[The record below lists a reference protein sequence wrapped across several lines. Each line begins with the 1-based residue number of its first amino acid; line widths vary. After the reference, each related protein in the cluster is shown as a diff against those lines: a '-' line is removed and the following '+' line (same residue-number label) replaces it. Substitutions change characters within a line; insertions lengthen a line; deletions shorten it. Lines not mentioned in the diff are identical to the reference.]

1 MSSFSSVTFPIK
13 GPIVLIRHIHKTIVR
28 VYDWKETK
36 IFYLILH
43 LCAWATCI
51 WFSSFLY
58 MNYHE
63 YIYNKNLFLNGPKE
77 TSLFYQ
83 IMNSSSITSVF
94 FQNNFQW
101 KQLISHIKTKLI
113 WLTRKYHSRKCKILT
128 YMLLC
133 LGLNKIF
140 GRAKWYYLYFW
151 LRVWVIFSC
160 HIVPYLIINH
170 FLFKIFFVFCGCFF
184 GENIIILGN
193 MMRFMKCTF
202 NGIGNS

>member
-1 MSSFSSVTFPIK
+1 MCFNVILQQTYNNRTLKQSSNGHKSNCLSSFSSVTFPIK
-13 GPIVLIRHIHKTIVR
+13 GPIVLIRHIHKTIVH

-113 WLTRKYHSRKCKILT
+113 WLCSNAKISLKE
-128 YMLLC
+128 M
-133 LGLNKIF
+133 
-140 GRAKWYYLYFW
+140 
-151 LRVWVIFSC
+151 
-160 HIVPYLIINH
+160 
-170 FLFKIFFVFCGCFF
+170 
-184 GENIIILGN
+184 
-193 MMRFMKCTF
+193 
-202 NGIGNS
+202 